1 MQTDEQNQRQPVRFA
16 GLQMPVTQQIEENKQ
31 TILDSLDWCKDN
43 KVNLSSALGYYASAT
58 LRNDSLEKAE
68 SFNIGADI
76 FESSK

>member
-43 KVNLSSALGYYASAT
+43 KVNWLLTPEGSLTGYFPNFDLVAPQGVTGIQLSL
-58 LRNDSLEKAE
+58 
-68 SFNIGADI
+68 IHI
-76 FESSK
+76 